1 MIKPRR
7 GRFNELT
14 GRPVPMPGQS
24 AVHMVLGTMLLWLGW
39 IGFNATSTPSV
50 VGEGGSTLVARVAAT
65 TMLSGCTGGLSATLI
80 ERWLGRRLR
89 PESNAIT
96 DNKTWSVEAACN
108 GILTGLVSVT
118 AGCAAVTSWAAV
130 IIGILSG
137 AVYFATAELV
147 LRIFKVDDV
156 LNAFAV
162 HAAGGLWGLLA
173 AALFATPGYDADS
186 YGAFYGMAEPL
197 GAAAVGALAIVG
209 WSVLWGLLTF
219 GALRAV
225 GLLRVSTVDEVAGM
239 DTLHHGGSAYGVDA
253 TEAPPP
259 EYPPQYTAPRAPR
272 RSAAGGDRDAGRQ
285 RRRAGGR
292 RRDRLVDHPT
302 ILRMIV
308 GP

>member
-197 GAAAVGALAIVG
+197 GAAAVGALAIIG

-219 GALRAV
+219 GALRMI
-225 GLLRVSTVDEVAGM
+225 GMLRVSTVDEVAGM

-259 EYPPQYTAPRAPR
+259 EYPPQYTAPPRAAQEPPP
-272 RSAAGGDRDAGRQ
+272 AAVEMQDANGGVV
-285 RRRAGGR
+285 
-292 RRDRLVDHPT
+292 VDVDVPPP
-302 ILRMIV
+302 
-308 GP
+308 GDDS